1 MQGRVIGFVLGAN
14 HDVRK
19 AAPTKLLKYWH
30 FDRQIIIVRVRWI
43 R

>member
-1 MQGRVIGFVLGAN
+1 MQGKVISFVLGAN
-14 HDVRK
+14 HDVR
-19 AAPTKLLKYWH
+19 KLLKYWH